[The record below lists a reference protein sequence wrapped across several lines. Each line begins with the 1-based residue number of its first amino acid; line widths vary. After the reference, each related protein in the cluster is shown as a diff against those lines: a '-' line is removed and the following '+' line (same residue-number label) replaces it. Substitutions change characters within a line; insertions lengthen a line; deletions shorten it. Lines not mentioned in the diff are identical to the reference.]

1 MAIQKALKGTA
12 SDNEYYEFT
21 NNINKLSGI
30 IQVKLWDS
38 QERERA
44 ETRKRILEEITR
56 LYRLL
61 VIVDSSENSSDRI
74 PRGGG

>member
-1 MAIQKALKGTA
+1 MGMRKVSKKNG
-12 SDNEYYEFT
+12 SDNKYYEFT
-21 NNINKLSGI
+21 SNINNLSGI
-30 IQVKLWDS
+30 AQVKLWDS